1 MGSHN
6 FGESKM
12 AKKLPWGTFT
22 HEDLRVD
29 SEDDIYAP
37 FPFLTYVGMAM
48 IAIKSLVIPDENQ
61 VRGIKHLI
69 SQKLVGLSGSLVF
82 GWDRTSWPIPFVEVE
97 GKNQIFDRR
106 HTLSVIRQLAS
117 KSSNVH
123 EAPSAKYQRAY
134 PKDGGIFND
143 FLTSTILKIA
153 SMWGNVFGPI
163 PEDTKDH
170 NFESTLVSILRDEKD
185 RFDYNIVTR
194 DMCRQI
200 LRYMGCYTRYNDN
213 EIVVERIITKAIDSV
228 KDENTVASQMC
239 INTNKSDLDNF
250 INSSDDWEISDFEDD
265 TTLYIIITIQ
275 DNVSFCRTY
284 AMKLIDRV
292 CDLENK
298 ANEEGKTSKKVKVLL
313 YNEKN
318 SNNAKKV
325 VASRTKFK
333 KELNKTWVVRR
344 DNVLKPIEE
353 VLNPKMIQR
362 KSLSDLNLE
371 IWSMHQI
378 EDEDAPIEMAFD
390 DEE

>member
-82 GWDRTSWPIPFVEVE
+82 GWDRTSWPIPYVEVE

-228 KDENTVASQMC
+228 KDENTVAGQMT
-239 INTNKSDLDNF
+239 INSNKSDLDNF
-250 INSSDDWEISDFEDD
+250 INSSDDWQISDSEDD
-265 TTLYIIITIQ
+265 TTLYIVITIQ
-275 DNVSFCRTY
+275 DNISFCRTY
-284 AMKLIDRV
+284 AI
-292 CDLENK
+292 
-298 ANEEGKTSKKVKVLL
+298 
-313 YNEKN
+313 
-318 SNNAKKV
+318 SNW
-325 VASRTKFK
+325 F
-333 KELNKTWVVRR
+333 
-344 DNVLKPIEE
+344 
-353 VLNPKMIQR
+353 
-362 KSLSDLNLE
+362 
-371 IWSMHQI
+371 
-378 EDEDAPIEMAFD
+378 F
-390 DEE
+390 

>member
-12 AKKLPWGTFT
+12 AKKLSWGTFT
-22 HEDLRVD
+22 HKDLRVD

-37 FPFLTYVGMAM
+37 FPFLTYVGLAM

-123 EAPSAKYQRAY
+123 EVPSAKYQRAY

-200 LRYMGCYTRYNDN
+200 LRHMGCYTRYNDN

-313 YNEKN
+313 YNDKN

>member
-82 GWDRTSWPIPFVEVE
+82 GWDRTSWPIPYVEVE

-250 INSSDDWEISDFEDD
+250 INSSDDWQISDFEDD

-313 YNEKN
+313 YNDKN

>member
-1 MGSHN
+1 
-6 FGESKM
+6 M
-12 AKKLPWGTFT
+12 AKKLSWGTFT
-22 HEDLRVD
+22 HKDLRVD

-117 KSSNVH
+117 KSSNVY
-123 EAPSAKYQRAY
+123 EVPSAKYQRAY

-313 YNEKN
+313 YNDKN

>member
-1 MGSHN
+1 MI
-6 FGESKM
+6 
-12 AKKLPWGTFT
+12 FT
-22 HEDLRVD
+22 HHFHF
-29 SEDDIYAP
+29 SHIGNGDDKR
-37 FPFLTYVGMAM
+37 
-48 IAIKSLVIPDENQ
+48 KSCNYDENQ

-69 SQKLVGLSGSLVF
+69 SQKLVGLSGPYGIELA
-82 GWDRTSWPIPFVEVE
+82 TIPFVEVE

-106 HTLSVIRQLAS
+106 HTLSVIRQLSS
-117 KSSNVH
+117 KSSNVMH
-123 EAPSAKYQRAY
+123 PAKYQRAY

-143 FLTSTILKIA
+143 FLTCTILKIA

-200 LRYMGCYTRYNDN
+200 LRHMGCYTRYNDN

-228 KDENTVASQMC
+228 KDENTVVGQMT
-239 INTNKSDLDNF
+239 INSNKSDLDKF
-250 INSSDDWEISDFEDD
+250 INSSDDWQVTDFEDD

-284 AMKLIDRV
+284 AMKLVDRV
-292 CDLENK
+292 CALENK
-298 ANEEGKTSKKVKVLL
+298 ANEEGKTPKKVKVLL
-313 YNEKN
+313 YNDNN
-318 SNNAKKV
+318 SNNAKKI

-353 VLNPKMIQR
+353 VLNPK
-362 KSLSDLNLE
+362 
-371 IWSMHQI
+371 
-378 EDEDAPIEMAFD
+378 
-390 DEE
+390 

>member
-1 MGSHN
+1 
-6 FGESKM
+6 M

-29 SEDDIYAP
+29 SEDDIYAS
-37 FPFLTYVGMAM
+37 FPFLTFEGMMM
-48 IAIKSLVIPDENQ
+48 ISIKSLTIPDENQ

-69 SQKLVGLSGSLVF
+69 SQKIVGLSGSLIY
-82 GWDRTSWPIPFVEVE
+82 GWDRTSWPIPFVEIE
-97 GKNQIFDRR
+97 GKNLIFDRR
-106 HTLSVIRQLAS
+106 HTLSVIRELAS
-117 KSSNVH
+117 KSSNVYNV
-123 EAPSAKYQRAY
+123 PSARYQRAY
-134 PKDGGIFND
+134 PKDGGIFNE

-185 RFDYNIVTR
+185 IFDYNIVTR

-228 KDENTVASQMC
+228 KDENTVAGQMT
-239 INTNKSDLDNF
+239 INSNKSDLDNF
-250 INSSDDWEISDFEDD
+250 INSSDDWQISDSEDD
-265 TTLYIIITIQ
+265 TTLYIVITIQ
-275 DNVSFCRTY
+275 DNISFCRTY

-298 ANEEGKTSKKVKVLL
+298 ANEEGKISKKVKVLL
-313 YNEKN
+313 YNDNN

>member
-29 SEDDIYAP
+29 SEDDIYAS
-37 FPFLTYVGMAM
+37 FPFLTFVGMMM
-48 IAIKSLVIPDENQ
+48 IAIKSLTIPDENQ

-69 SQKLVGLSGSLVF
+69 SQKLVGLSGSLIY
-82 GWDRTSWPIPFVEVE
+82 GWDRTSWPIPFVEIE

-106 HTLSVIRQLAS
+106 QTLSVIRQLAS
-117 KSSNVH
+117 KSSNVYA
-123 EAPSAKYQRAY
+123 APSAKYQRAY

-250 INSSDDWEISDFEDD
+250 INSSDDWQISDFEDD

-313 YNEKN
+313 YNDKN

-333 KELNKTWVVRR
+333 KELKKTWVVRR

>member
-117 KSSNVH
+117 KSSNVY
-123 EAPSAKYQRAY
+123 EVPSAKYQRAY

-313 YNEKN
+313 YNDKN